1 MVIVAALVVLGGAA
15 AAVAFG
21 VFRVPNPSVYLLFAA
36 GVGALVMLRRRTS

>member
-1 MVIVAALVVLGGAA
+1 MIVATLVVLAAGAVTA
-15 AAVAFG
+15 LAFD